1 MFLILAVMSICFR
14 FGEIYVL
21 MIYTPMNIIER
32 SPKIT
37 ARIAGLIYVVVF
49 SLGIFSLFSRNAI
62 EYAAAMISGLFYIAV
77 TILFYFIFK
86 PAGPRVSFIAAVLSL
101 AGIAIGPLSLLIK
114 PLGVI
119 NPLVFFGF
127 YCTLIGYLIFRSTFL
142 PKFLGVLMVFA
153 GLGWVTF
160 VKPSFAL
167 SLAPYVYLPGIIG
180 EGMLTLWLVL
190 FGVNEQRWKKRDE
203 NMVASSE
210 SCFEN

>member
-1 MFLILAVMSICFR
+1 
-14 FGEIYVL
+14 
-21 MIYTPMNIIER
+21 MNIIER

-37 ARIAGLIYVVVF
+37 ARIAGLIYVAVF

-62 EYAAAMISGLFYIAV
+62 GYAAAMISGLLYIAV

-86 PAGPRVSFIAAVLSL
+86 PAGPRVAFIAAVLSL

-119 NPLVFFGF
+119 SPLVFFGF

-153 GLGWVTF
+153 GLGWFTF
-160 VKPSFAL
+160 VKPSCAP

-190 FGVNEQRWKKRDE
+190 FGVNEQRWKKHDE

-210 SCFEN
+210 SRFEN

>member
-190 FGVNEQRWKKRDE
+190 FGVNEHRWKEAGD
-203 NMVASSE
+203 
-210 SCFEN
+210 

>member
-62 EYAAAMISGLFYIAV
+62 GYAAAMISGLFYIAV

-86 PAGPRVSFIAAVLSL
+86 PAGPRVSFIAAVFSL

-153 GLGWVTF
+153 GLGWFTF
-160 VKPSFAL
+160 VKPSVAL